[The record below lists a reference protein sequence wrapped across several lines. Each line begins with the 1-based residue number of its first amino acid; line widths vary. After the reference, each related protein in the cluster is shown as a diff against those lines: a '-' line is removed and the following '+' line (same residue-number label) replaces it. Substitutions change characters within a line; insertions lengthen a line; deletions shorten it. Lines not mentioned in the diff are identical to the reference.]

1 MLEYGK
7 QWNINTLEDFTNA
20 METIDTWLFYA
31 SMSDDYQREL
41 KEKAPKEKAPK
52 EKAPKEKALKRKRR
66 KRKC

>member
-41 KEKAPKEKAPK
+41 KEKAEANRQMRDVVRQAREKGWVK
-52 EKAPKEKALKRKRR
+52 
-66 KRKC
+66 